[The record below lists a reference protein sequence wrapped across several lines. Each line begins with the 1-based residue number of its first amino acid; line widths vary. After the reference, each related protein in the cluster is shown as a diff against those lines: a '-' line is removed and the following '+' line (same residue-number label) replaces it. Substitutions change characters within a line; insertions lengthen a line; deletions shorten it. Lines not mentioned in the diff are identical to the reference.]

1 MFPIGKKRQPADHP
15 LLNKFS
21 ADGDNPIQAE
31 QKNRLLEPQQLVL
44 DKKLE
49 EWMNKQWA
57 LLQADT
63 SLGPEQR
70 TARLHA
76 LEFHNSIN
84 KQTEFMTNEKKE
96 FVLDFIDWLQY
107 RDPTNETDP
116 KHVRNIE
123 RHLGRL
129 GATVRN
135 GPLEVA
141 GKEEWLSEF
150 IDKKQKYSRDML
162 KLRMGPHNAKMWTLH
177 DAWLYYKFILR
188 GQKLPDEGFLDDF
201 DDYYY
206 NKFKTTPAPRPADG
220 KGGWDKGRGRYGFDG
235 GGGGQ
240 LKNDE
245 EFIMGSKGVDHD
257 KFPKQQKSD
266 GIEQDQRDDMDQQK
280 KIAKGKTNLAKGD
293 YENPN
298 VQDAVDAGVMDVEE
312 KEDMDMDVDEEEK
325 RGKKRRGK
333 GKDRGLRALPPPQPP
348 QPPILSAPDIKPP
361 LVSKRFRK
369 QMADAAYANA
379 QELENKS
386 KEYEGRLKEYEE
398 EKKGLINRQKQ
409 MENAL
414 ADMDKSN
421 KELAA
426 QRENASKELEQIKQK
441 ARAEQEAKDKA
452 LAETQQRGEAEKSKA
467 LQELGA
473 KAQEEISARDKAL
486 EEAKKKGEEE
496 KGKAL
501 QELGAKAQEEIG
513 ARDKALQASKAEGE
527 KALARQR
534 EVEKRLAEMEN
545 MSKKNQELVNKTLAT
560 KEQLEK
566 EANDK
571 LTEAANKN
579 KVLQNQIKTL
589 EATNLQLQTMSQ
601 RLGEEKS
608 KDAAAVAKR
617 KQELMNKVLE
627 EEKNKR
633 AESIRIREKTIQGLQ
648 KEKTQL
654 QEQIER
660 ARVLAEQEQQ
670 KRAAA
675 EHLGAEG
682 EKKMRDLELQLK
694 VALKQAEEA
703 KNKEMEQLKEK
714 ATEHFKQL
722 ETERDRLKVE
732 LTKARKEKSDRE
744 LEIQQQFGEASELV
758 DKERQ
763 RILTE
768 ATAEVGKRDKE
779 IARIREEMENTKLEY
794 TRKKY
799 EDEVTV
805 SQQQQEII
813 NAKLGEEEAKRKLA
827 EETERSQLVL
837 AQMQTQA
844 ENAIGEQQAQ
854 LQGQIMAQANQLAL
868 ITQENNNLKLRQLE
882 VPDETIKMIN
892 TIFSRQVSPNDVPPA
907 NMMSEEEYVRKG
919 KELAEA
925 LRNGEISMDEATR
938 QKLNHAA
945 MLAQGT
951 ALKLAV
957 AKGEAP
963 PVPYSDKM
971 TYQERKQYSKAL
983 ALMRGSH
990 GKAGRMLNEENDRN
1004 MMDGVEE
1011 VAAERDQVYGDLKGS
1026 FQKSFEAT
1034 KATWLNDKKEQMP
1047 ADEQKRLYDKLLAK
1061 QKAAENFVQEQE
1073 KKTIN
1078 TTIESLADWMDTK
1091 KDLFTIDD
1099 AMGALAK
1106 QGLALKELMH
1116 STIEDE
1122 EYVNEIKDTMKVYGE
1137 KLKSYFQKL
1146 PEHEVTTWINRVLQ
1160 MKEVTFM
1167 KRAIDNPRLV
1177 KEAQN
1182 MIMELQTERGKI
1194 GEYQKSILNHG
1205 HLVGMVE
1212 GMLSKID
1219 FARISNPSERTP
1231 PATKA
1236 DLQRKMLTA
1245 GKEGIRE
1252 KDLLDYFL
1260 EDATER
1266 KLPAQF
1272 FSEEDDR
1279 NIREPMRLF
1288 LEYQKYSDV
1297 ISQDLNIDIKQKA
1310 VDTAIGKDNIRMLT
1324 EAYTRLFNPELHTRD
1339 EERIEQAE
1347 KRRKEKQNKKRK
1359 MK

>member
-1 MFPIGKKRQPADHP
+1 MFPIIGKKRTPAEHP

-49 EWMNKQWA
+49 EWVNKQWA
-57 LLQADT
+57 LLQADA
-63 SLGPEQR
+63 SLSPEQR
-70 TARLHA
+70 VARLHA

-107 RDPTNETDP
+107 KDPENEADP

-123 RHLGRL
+123 RQLGKL

-135 GPLEVA
+135 GPLDVA
-141 GKEEWLSEF
+141 GKDEWLSEF
-150 IDKKQKYSRDML
+150 IDKKQKYSRDIL

-188 GQKLPDEGFLDDF
+188 GQKIPDESFLDDF

-206 NKFKTTPAPRPADG
+206 NKFKTNPGPRLPG
-220 KGGWDKGRGRYGFDG
+220 GGGGWDKGRGRLGFDG

-245 EFIMGSKGVDHD
+245 EFVWGSKGVDHD
-257 KFPKQQKSD
+257 EFPKQQKSD
-266 GIEQDQRDDMDQQK
+266 PIEEDQRDDVDQQRRIARGK
-280 KIAKGKTNLAKGD
+280 KDLAAGKYDGQ
-293 YENPN
+293 N
-298 VQDAVDAGVMDVEE
+298 VQDAVDAGVMDVDDEH
-312 KEDMDMDVDEEEK
+312 KQQDDDMEVDEPER
-325 RGKKRRGK
+325 RGKKRAGK
-333 GKDRGLRALPPPQPP
+333 GRDKGLRDQPPPLPPRDPVV
-348 QPPILSAPDIKPP
+348 PDVKPP
-361 LVSKRFRK
+361 KVSKDFRK
-369 QMADAAYANA
+369 QMADAAYASA
-379 QELENKS
+379 KELENKT
-386 KEYEGRLKEYEE
+386 KEYEGRVKDYED
-398 EKKGLINRQKQ
+398 EKKGMATRQKQ
-409 MENAL
+409 LENAL
-414 ADMDKSN
+414 GEMEKSN

-426 QRENASKELEQIKQK
+426 QRENAQKELERIKQQ
-441 ARAEQEAKDKA
+441 ATAEIGAKDKA
-452 LAETQQRGEAEKSKA
+452 LTDVEQRGKEEKNKALQELEAEAKKTLVETEKKGQEEKEKAVKDVESKA
-467 LQELGA
+467 LQE
-473 KAQEEISARDKAL
+473 I
-486 EEAKKKGEEE
+486 EAKN
-496 KGKAL
+496 KAL
-501 QELGAKAQEEIG
+501 QMAKE
-513 ARDKALQASKAEGE
+513 EGE
-527 KALARQR
+527 KAQVRQR
-534 EVEKRLAEMEN
+534 ELEKRLVEMEN
-545 MSKKNQELVNKTLAT
+545 LSKKNQELVNKTLAT

-566 EANDK
+566 EANKK
-571 LTEAANKN
+571 LEEAANEN
-579 KVLQNQIKTL
+579 KVLQNQIKNL
-589 EATNLQLQTMSQ
+589 KSTNLQLQTISQ
-601 RLGEEKS
+601 HLGEEKS
-608 KDAAAVAKR
+608 KDAEAMAK
-617 KQELMNKVLE
+617 KQKELLNKVLE
-627 EEKNKR
+627 EEKEKR
-633 AESIRIREKTIQGLQ
+633 AKSIRIRDNTINELQ
-648 KEKTQL
+648 KEKTKL

-660 ARVLAEQEQQ
+660 ARLLVEEEQQ

-682 EKKMRDLELQLK
+682 ERKMRELDLQLK

-703 KNKEMEQLKEK
+703 KQKEVEELKK
-714 ATEHFKQL
+714 NATEHFRAL
-722 ETERDRLKVE
+722 EAERDKLKVE
-732 LTKARKEKSDRE
+732 LTQARKEKSERE
-744 LEIQQQFGEASELV
+744 LEIQKKFGEASEMV

-763 RILTE
+763 RLIQE
-768 ATAEVGKRDKE
+768 ATSELEKRDKE
-779 IARIREEMENTKLEY
+779 VARIREEMENTKLEF
-794 TRKKY
+794 TRKKH
-799 EDEVTV
+799 EDDMTV

-813 NAKLGEEEAKRKLA
+813 NAKLREEEAKRKLD
-827 EETERSQLVL
+827 EETERNQLVV
-837 AQMQTQA
+837 AQLQSQA
-844 ENAIGEQQAQ
+844 ENAIGEQKKQ
-854 LQGQIMAQANQLAL
+854 LEGQIMAQANQLAL
-868 ITQENNNLKLRQLE
+868 VTQENNNLKLRQLE

-892 TIFSRQVSPNDVPPA
+892 SVFSRIVNPNEVPPA

-925 LRNGEISMDEATR
+925 LRNGEITMDEASR
-938 QKLNHAA
+938 QKLQHAA

-963 PVPYSDKM
+963 PVPYNDKM

-983 ALMRGSH
+983 ALMRGAH

-1011 VAAERDQVYGDLKGS
+1011 VAAERDKIYGELEGLFKETFDSTLK
-1026 FQKSFEAT
+1026 
-1034 KATWLNDKKEQMP
+1034 TWLNDKKKPMP
-1047 ADEQKRLYDKLLAK
+1047 EKRQRALYDSLLAK
-1061 QKAAENFVQEQE
+1061 QKKAKEFVQDEE
-1073 KKTIN
+1073 KQAIN
-1078 TTIESLADWMDTK
+1078 TTIESLADWMETK
-1091 KDLFTIDD
+1091 KDLFTMDD

-1116 STIEDE
+1116 CTIEDE

-1146 PEHEVTTWINRVLQ
+1146 SEHEVTTWINRVLK

-1167 KRAIDNPRLV
+1167 KRAVDDPLLL

-1194 GEYQKSILNHG
+1194 GQYQKSILNHS

-1219 FARISNPSERTP
+1219 FARISNPLDRTA

-1236 DLQRKMLTA
+1236 DLQRQMLTV
-1245 GKEGIRE
+1245 GKEGLRE
-1252 KDLLDYFL
+1252 KDMLDYFL

-1272 FSEEDDR
+1272 FSEEDDK
-1279 NIREPMRLF
+1279 NIRDPMRLF
-1288 LEYQKYSDV
+1288 MEYQRYSGIIAEDMK
-1297 ISQDLNIDIKQKA
+1297 IDDKKRA
-1310 VDTAIGKDNIRMLT
+1310 VDTALDQENMRRLT
-1324 EAYTRLFNPELHTRD
+1324 EAYTMKFNPQLHHRD
-1339 EERIEQAE
+1339 EEIREE
-1347 KRRKEKQNKKRK
+1347 KEKKRKEKQNKKRK